1 MLNQIFDSSEQC
13 IQFLY
18 DHKII
23 YQEMICPKHKV
34 NINKNDKRWRCTK
47 RDCNKQFSVLH
58 QPIFANSKI
67 EPNQILQI
75 MYLKLANVPSTSI
88 QLLTGHLSATIAQYM
103 SIFREIIADLV
114 NQNIQMIGGEGIIV
128 EINETLV
135 SRKKNPWISKQGVER
150 TGKKR
155 MFSEMILGR
164 TSRTLL
170 ESIKRNIHPGSII
183 ISDCW
188 AAYESIGT
196 KLKMDH
202 VTVDHSKN
210 FKDAITGAHTNHA
223 EAMWYALKRKIP
235 NNERNPDKID
245 NYIFEFM
252 WRRQNKNNAW
262 EAFLK
267 CLVDV
272 SYI

>member
-1 MLNQIFDSSEQC
+1 
-13 IQFLY
+13 
-18 DHKII
+18 
-23 YQEMICPKHKV
+23 
-34 NINKNDKRWRCTK
+34 
-47 RDCNKQFSVLH
+47 
-58 QPIFANSKI
+58 
-67 EPNQILQI
+67 
-75 MYLKLANVPSTSI
+75 
-88 QLLTGHLSATIAQYM
+88 
-103 SIFREIIADLV
+103 
-114 NQNIQMIGGEGIIV
+114 
-128 EINETLV
+128 
-135 SRKKNPWISKQGVER
+135 
-150 TGKKR
+150 

-170 ESIKRNIHPGSII
+170 ESIKKNIYPGSII

-252 WRRQNKNNAW
+252 WRRQNKNNVW

>member
-34 NINKNDKRWRCTK
+34 NMNKNDKRWRCTK

-58 QPIFANSKI
+58 QSIFANSKF

-103 SIFREIIADLV
+103 SIFREIIAGSV
-114 NQNIQMIGGEGIIV
+114 NQNIQMIGGEEIIV

-135 SRKKNPWISKQGVER
+135 SRKKTHGYQSKELKEQV
-150 TGKKR
+150 KK
-155 MFSEMILGR
+155 G
-164 TSRTLL
+164 
-170 ESIKRNIHPGSII
+170 
-183 ISDCW
+183 C
-188 AAYESIGT
+188 
-196 KLKMDH
+196 
-202 VTVDHSKN
+202 
-210 FKDAITGAHTNHA
+210 
-223 EAMWYALKRKIP
+223 
-235 NNERNPDKID
+235 
-245 NYIFEFM
+245 
-252 WRRQNKNNAW
+252 
-262 EAFLK
+262 FLK
-267 CLVDV
+267 
-272 SYI
+272 